1 MSGAFFGARFFVIK
15 TLVPMQ
21 METNCLKVGIDVGS
35 TTTKIVAL
43 DERGTVIYTRYV
55 RHLARAKESVI
66 ESLTELQKL
75 LQTRPPFSASTEP
88 CGISLR
94 ITGSIGMGIAER
106 VGLPFIQEVVA
117 ASKCIQHD
125 HPEVQSM
132 IDIGGEDAKV
142 VFFRQGVAQDLRMNG
157 NCAGGTGAFIDQMA
171 IILGVNVDELNNL
184 ALQSTQVYP
193 IASRCGV
200 FSKTDIQNLIAK
212 NIPKTDIAASIFR
225 AVAVQTVMTLA
236 HGCDLR
242 RPVLFC
248 GGPLNFIPALRKA
261 FIDYMNLQEGEVVL
275 PERGTLL
282 PAEGAALSQ
291 VEDETFLPIDELIR
305 KVQAAFCQ
313 ENTHSAGALE
323 PIFKDGLDYT
333 RWFER
338 ILRNRIEVAT
348 LQESAEGKVVP
359 AYLGIDSGS
368 TTTKIVVLNREGK
381 MLFDY
386 YHTSDGNPIGTV
398 EKGLQELRQQ
408 LTAEGLTLN
417 ILGSCSTGYGED
429 LMKAAFQLDHGIIE
443 TIAHFLAAQH
453 IDPEVSF
460 ILDIGGQDMKAV
472 FVQDGII
479 HRMEINE
486 ACSSGCGS
494 FLSTFATSL
503 GYNIAD
509 FANEARKSQSPCDLG
524 TRCTVFMNSKVKQVL
539 REGASVADLSAGLAY
554 SVVRNCLYKVLKLK
568 SVNDLGKHIVVQ
580 GGTMR
585 NDAVVRALEILTG
598 AEVSRCDKPELMGA
612 YGCALYAMQKEKDSP
627 RPSLKREG
635 EEKLQPDDNHSGKLL
650 DDLLGKA
657 EFTTKNVYCHGCDNQ
672 CLVTTY
678 KFGNGK
684 TYFSGN
690 RCEKVFVNGAAAKY
704 RGLNAYQ
711 MKLSALFDRAKESD
725 KPSQEG
731 KQPDL
736 RIGMLRALN
745 QYEEFPFWHTFFTQ
759 CGWDVVLSDP
769 SNYGKYEQKAGMVM
783 SDNICF
789 PAKLM
794 HSHVQNLVDKGVHRI
809 FLPFVIHEQVAD
821 GQNSYNCPVVT
832 GYSEVIR
839 SVQGGQI
846 DMISPA
852 ISFRDKDLLLRQCT
866 DMMSQLGIHERS
878 RVRSAFAKACYEQ
891 TLFERSLCHYS
902 EDILLE
908 ARNHHRMVILLAGRP
923 YHSDPLIQ
931 HHVADM
937 IAGMGVDVITD
948 DIVREKDIPL
958 SDVHFVPQW
967 AYPNRIL
974 KAAKWCAMQGDDVHM
989 VQFTSFGCGPDAF
1002 LVDEVRDL
1010 LMRHHKSLTLLK
1022 LDDINNVGSMKLRI
1036 RSLIESLKLAQSRKV
1051 SQAPQRPVEFATTPT
1066 FDEACRGRKI
1076 LVPFFTQ
1083 FVSPFI
1089 PVIFKLA
1096 GYDCE
1101 SLPLSDSLSG
1111 DMGLRY
1117 ANNEVCY
1124 PATLI
1129 VGDFVKAFR
1138 TGQYDPERTAV
1149 AITQTGGQCRAS
1161 NYITLIKKALV
1172 DAGFPQVPVISVAF
1186 EDLGNYQPGFSIPVR
1201 KILPMF
1207 FYGIMYGDVLAKFY
1221 YPAAVREREPGQAK
1235 ALRDKYLQLGVEAAL
1250 RKDRKALLRLLGEA
1264 AAEFNAICIE
1274 KETRKVGVVGEIF
1287 LKFHPYA
1294 HKHVVDWL
1302 IERGIEVQPPIL
1314 IDFFM
1319 QSFVNRRVN
1328 LHTHITRSKVPDF
1341 IFAALYKVIRKQ
1353 YAKFNRIGAQFR
1365 YYQPLHDIFDEAR
1378 SGQDILTLNAQFGEG
1393 WLLPAEVAEF
1403 AKHGVNH
1410 VISLQPFGC
1419 IANHI
1424 IARGVERRIKEFYPD
1439 MNLLSIDF
1447 DAGVSEVNITNRLLL
1462 FIDNLK

>member
-1 MSGAFFGARFFVIK
+1 MNR
-15 TLVPMQ
+15 LR
-21 METNCLKVGIDVGS
+21 VGVDVGS

-43 DERGTVIYTRYV
+43 DVENNVVFTRYV
-55 RHLARAKESVI
+55 RHKARARQSVN
-66 ESLTELQKL
+66 EVLAELQ
-75 LQTRPPFSASTEP
+75 ASLP
-88 CGISLR
+88 SPDFQISLR

-106 VGLPFIQEVVA
+106 CHLPFVQEVVA
-117 ASKCIQHD
+117 ASKCIQQHY
-125 HPEVQSM
+125 PQVQSM

-142 VFFRQGVAQDLRMNG
+142 VFFRNGEAQDLRMNG

-171 IILGVNVDELNNL
+171 IILGVSVDDLNAL
-184 ALQSTQVYP
+184 ALESTQVYP

-236 HGCDLR
+236 HGCDIRCPL
-242 RPVLFC
+242 LFC

-261 FIDYMNLQEGEVVL
+261 FIDYMQLEETDLIL

-282 PAEGAALSQ
+282 PAEGAALAQ
-291 VEDETFLPIDELIR
+291 VSDESYSTIPQIIEKINL
-305 KVQAAFCQ
+305 AFQ
-313 ENTHSAGALE
+313 GVNAVSAGAMA
-323 PIFKDGLDYT
+323 PIFRDESDY
-333 RWFER
+333 RKWQQR
-338 ILRNRIEVAT
+338 ILKNRIPVGNLKANT
-348 LQESAEGKVVP
+348 TFQAFM
-359 AYLGIDSGS
+359 GIDSGS
-368 TTTKIVVLNREGK
+368 TTTKIVVLDEQGN

-386 YHTSDGNPIGTV
+386 YHTNDGNPIKAV
-398 EKGLQELRQQ
+398 EAGLQQ
-408 LTAEGLTLN
+408 LQEKLAALSCDLQ
-417 ILGSCSTGYGED
+417 IVGSCSTGYGED

-443 TIAHFLAAQH
+443 TIAHFMAAEH

-460 ILDIGGQDMKAV
+460 ILDIGGQDMKAI
-472 FVQDGII
+472 FVQEGVI

-503 GYNIAD
+503 GYEVAAFAD
-509 FANEARKSQSPCDLG
+509 EARKSQAPCDLG

-539 REGASVADLSAGLAY
+539 REGASIADLSAGLAY

-568 SVNDLGKHIVVQ
+568 TNNDLGKHIVVQ

-585 NDAVVRALEILTG
+585 NDAVVRALEILTE

-612 YGCALYAMQKEKDSP
+612 YGCALYAMAQGAGQAHKIED
-627 RPSLKREG
+627 
-635 EEKLQPDDNHSGKLL
+635 LL
-650 DDLLGKA
+650 DKA
-657 EFTTKNVYCHGCDNQ
+657 EFTSKNVYCRGCDNQ

-690 RCEKVFVNGAAAKY
+690 RCEKVFVNGAAAK
-704 RGLNAYQ
+704 RKGLNAYD
-711 MKLSALFDRAKESD
+711 MKLKALFDRTKVQQKMPEPRRKANASPLK
-725 KPSQEG
+725 
-731 KQPDL
+731 
-736 RIGMLRALN
+736 IGIPRGLN

-759 CGWDVVLSDP
+759 CGVEVVLSDA
-769 SNYGKYEQKAGMVM
+769 SNYKKYEQKAGMVM

-794 HSHVQNLVDKGVHRI
+794 HSHVQNLVDKGVNTI
-809 FLPFVIHEQVAD
+809 FLPFVIHEHNA
-821 GQNSYNCPVVT
+821 GGMNSYNCPVVT

-839 SVQGGQI
+839 SVQGGEVHLL
-846 DMISPA
+846 SSA
-852 ISFRDKDLLLRQCT
+852 ISFKDEKLLLVQCIEL
-866 DMMSQLGIHERS
+866 MEQLGIRNKHLIR
-878 RVRSAFAKACYEQ
+878 KAYAQARYEQ
-891 TLFERSLCHYS
+891 SLFEQSLVHYS
-902 EDILLE
+902 EDILAE
-908 ARNHHRMVILLAGRP
+908 ARNNHRMVILLAGRP

-931 HHVADM
+931 HQVADL
-937 IAGMGVDVITD
+937 ISGMGVDVITD
-948 DIVREKDIPL
+948 DIVRDKMIDL

-967 AYPNRIL
+967 AYPNRVL
-974 KAAKWCAMQGDDVHM
+974 KAAKWCAMQGNDVHL

-1010 LMRHHKSLTLLK
+1010 MVRHHKSLTLLK

-1036 RSLIESLKLAQSRKV
+1036 RSLIESLKLAKLKGKADQTQQK
-1051 SQAPQRPVEFATTPT
+1051 PVAFSTTPT
-1066 FDEACRGRKI
+1066 FDESCRGRKI
-1076 LVPFFTQ
+1076 LIPFFTQ
-1083 FVSPFI
+1083 FASPFL
-1089 PVIFKLA
+1089 PLLLNMA
-1096 GYDCE
+1096 GYDAE
-1101 SLPLSDSLSG
+1101 NLPLSDEISG

-1129 VGDFVKAFR
+1129 VGDFVKAFHSGR
-1138 TGQYDPERTAV
+1138 YNPDQCAV
-1149 AITQTGGQCRAS
+1149 VITQTGGQCRAS

-1172 DAGFPQVPVISVAF
+1172 DAGFPQVPVVSVAM
-1186 EDLGNYQPGFSIPVR
+1186 EDLGNYQPGFQFPLR
-1201 KILPMF
+1201 KLLPIAF
-1207 FYGIMYGDVLAKFY
+1207 TGVLYGDVLAKMY
-1221 YPAAVREREPGQAK
+1221 YPATVREKEPGLAK
-1235 ALRDKYLQLGVEAAL
+1235 ALRDKYLAAGVEAAR
-1250 RKDRKALLRLLGEA
+1250 RKDRKRMMHLLEEA
-1264 AAEFNAICIE
+1264 AQAFNDICLD
-1274 KETRKVGVVGEIF
+1274 KDAPKVGVVGEIF

-1294 HKHVVDWL
+1294 QKHVVDWL
-1302 IERGIEVQPPIL
+1302 IERGIEVQPPVL

-1319 QSFVNRRVN
+1319 QAFVNRRVN
-1328 LHTHITRSKVPDF
+1328 LETHIVRSKVPDF
-1341 IFAALYKVIRKQ
+1341 IFSTLYWVIKRQ
-1353 YAKFNRIGAQFR
+1353 YGRFNQIGAKFR
-1365 YYQPLHDIFDEAR
+1365 YYQPLHDIFEEAKA
-1378 SGQDILTLNAQFGEG
+1378 GQDILTLNAQFGEG

-1403 AKHGVNH
+1403 ARQGVNH

-1424 IARGVERRIKEFYPD
+1424 IARGVERRIKEVYPD

-1462 FIDNLK
+1462 FIDNLKMN

>member
-1 MSGAFFGARFFVIK
+1 
-15 TLVPMQ
+15 
-21 METNCLKVGIDVGS
+21 MEMHKLRVGIDVGS

-43 DERGTVIYTRYV
+43 DEQEKVIFSRYV
-55 RHLARAKESVI
+55 RHMARAKESVV
-66 ESLTELQKL
+66 EALTELQKHCG
-75 LQTRPPFSASTEP
+75 SAPVEV
-88 CGISLR
+88 SLR
-94 ITGSIGMGIAER
+94 MTGSIGMGIAER
-106 VGLPFIQEVVA
+106 VKLPFVQEVVA

-125 HPEVQSM
+125 YPAVQSM

-142 VFFRQGVAQDLRMNG
+142 VFFRNGEAQDLRMNG
-157 NCAGGTGAFIDQMA
+157 NCAGGTGAFIDQMS
-171 IILGVNVDELNNL
+171 IILGVSVDDLNDL
-184 ALQSTQVYP
+184 AMQSTQVYP

-236 HGCDLR
+236 HGCDIR

-261 FIDYMNLQEGEVVL
+261 FIDYMHLREDELIL

-282 PAEGAALSQ
+282 PAEGAALTQ
-291 VEDETFLPIDELIR
+291 LREEQFVTLPALIDQINQAFA
-305 KVQAAFCQ
+305 VQGI
-313 ENTHSAGALE
+313 TTTGALA
-323 PIFKDGLDYT
+323 PIFKDVDDYQQ
-333 RWFER
+333 WSKR
-338 ILRNRIEVAT
+338 ILKNRIPVST
-348 LQESAEGKVVP
+348 LADSADGGVVEG
-359 AYLGIDSGS
+359 YLGIDSGS
-368 TTTKIVVLNREGK
+368 TTTKIVVLNRRGE

-386 YHTSDGNPIGTV
+386 YHTSDGNPIQTV
-398 EKGLQELRQQ
+398 EQGLTQLRQR
-408 LTAEGLTLN
+408 LEAKNLTLR
-417 ILGSCSTGYGED
+417 ILGSSSTGYGED
-429 LMKAAFQLDHGIIE
+429 LMKAAFQLDGGIIE
-443 TIAHFLAAQH
+443 TIAHFLAARH

-472 FVQDGII
+472 FVQEGVIN
-479 HRMEINE
+479 RMEINE

-503 GYNIAD
+503 GYEVAD
-509 FANEARKSQSPCDLG
+509 FAAEARQSQAPCDLG

-554 SVVRNCLYKVLKLK
+554 SVIRNCLYKVLKLK

-612 YGCALYAMQKEKDSP
+612 YGCALYAMRKESDP
-627 RPSLKREG
+627 TPTLPREG
-635 EEKLQPDDNHSGKLL
+635 EGKLL
-650 DDLLGKA
+650 EELLGKA

-678 KFGNGK
+678 KFANGK

-690 RCEKVFVNGAAAKY
+690 RCERVFVNGNAARRK
-704 RGLNAYQ
+704 GLNAYQ
-711 MKLSALFDRAKESD
+711 MKLQALFDRQNQQVATSAA
-725 KPSQEG
+725 PSQPRPLTLG
-731 KQPDL
+731 LL
-736 RIGMLRALN
+736 RGLN
-745 QYEEFPFWHTFFTQ
+745 QYEEFPFWHTFFTA
-759 CGWDVVLSDP
+759 CGIRVELSAP
-769 SNYGKYEQKAGMVM
+769 SNYSKYEQKAGMVM

-794 HSHVQNLVDKGVHRI
+794 HSHVQNLVDRGITNI
-809 FLPFVIHEQVAD
+809 FLPFVIHEHAAG

-846 DMISPA
+846 NMISPA
-852 ISFRDKDLLLRQCT
+852 ISFRDEKLLLRQCVEL
-866 DMMSQLGIHERS
+866 MCLLGIRDKKLVK
-878 RVRSAFAKACYEQ
+878 RAFAQARYEQ
-891 TLFERSLCHYS
+891 HEFELSLRRYS
-902 EDILLE
+902 EDILQE
-908 ARNHHRMVILLAGRP
+908 ARNNHRMVILLAGRP
-923 YHSDPLIQ
+923 YHTDPLIQ
-931 HHVADM
+931 HQVADM

-948 DIVREKDIPL
+948 DIVRDRDIDL

-974 KAAKWCAMQGDDVHM
+974 KAAKWCALQPGDVHM

-1010 LMRHHKSLTLLK
+1010 MVRHHKSLTLLK

-1036 RSLIESLKLAQSRKV
+1036 RSLIESLRLAQS
-1051 SQAPQRPVEFATTPT
+1051 APQNAQPQPPVHFQTTPT
-1066 FDEACRGRKI
+1066 FDETCRNRLI

-1089 PVIFKLA
+1089 PVVFKLA
-1096 GYDCE
+1096 GYECK

-1111 DMGLRY
+1111 DMGLQY

-1138 TGQYDPERTAV
+1138 SGQYDPEKTAV

-1186 EDLGNYQPGFSIPVR
+1186 EDLGNDQPGFSIPVR

-1207 FYGIMYGDVLAKFY
+1207 FYGIMFGDVLAKFY
-1221 YPAAVREREPGQAK
+1221 YPAAVRERTPGQAK
-1235 ALRDKYLQLGVEAAL
+1235 ALRDKYLRLGVELAY
-1250 RKDRKALLRLLGEA
+1250 RKDRKGLLRLLGEA
-1264 AAEFNAICIE
+1264 AAEFNAICID
-1274 KETRKVGVVGEIF
+1274 KEAPKVGVVGEIF

-1302 IERGIEVQPPIL
+1302 IERGIEVQPPVL

-1328 LHTHITRSKVPDF
+1328 LDTHITRSKVPDF
-1341 IFAALYKVIRKQ
+1341 IFAAFYKVIRRE
-1353 YAKFNRIGAQFR
+1353 YAKFNRIGSQFR
-1365 YYQPLHDIFDEAR
+1365 YYEPLHDIFDEAR
-1378 SGQDILTLNAQFGEG
+1378 AGQDILTLNAQFGEG

-1403 AKHGVNH
+1403 AKRGVNH

-1424 IARGVERRIKEFYPD
+1424 IARGVEHRIKEVYPD

>member
-1 MSGAFFGARFFVIK
+1 MKR
-15 TLVPMQ
+15 LR
-21 METNCLKVGIDVGS
+21 VGIDVGS
-35 TTTKIVAL
+35 TTTKMAAIDA
-43 DERGTVIYTRYV
+43 EGTVVFSRYE
-55 RHLARAKESVI
+55 RHMARARESVV
-66 ESLTELQKL
+66 SALKELEAKMGDETVEL
-75 LQTRPPFSASTEP
+75 
-88 CGISLR
+88 SLR

-106 VGLPFIQEVVA
+106 CGLPFVQEVVA
-117 ASKCIQHD
+117 ASKCIQH
-125 HPEVQSM
+125 HYPRVQSM

-142 VFFRQGVAQDLRMNG
+142 VFFRNGEAQDLRMNG
-157 NCAGGTGAFIDQMA
+157 NCAGGTGAFIDQMS
-171 IILGVNVDELNNL
+171 IILGVSVDELSDL
-184 ALQSTQVYP
+184 AMASTQVYP

-236 HGCDLR
+236 HGCDIR
-242 RPVLFC
+242 RPLLFC

-261 FIDYMNLQEGEVVL
+261 FVDYMQLGEGDLIL

-282 PAEGAALSQ
+282 PAEGAALAEVRDDQ
-291 VEDETFLPIDELIR
+291 YRPLAEVLRQIDD
-305 KVQAAFCQ
+305 AFCQ
-313 ENTHSAGALE
+313 KGGAGATSGALA
-323 PIFKDGLDYT
+323 PIFRDDDDY
-333 RWFER
+333 RAWSER
-338 ILRNRIEVAT
+338 ILKNRIPTRPNFGNSEMQSSRNAVIPKSGNSE
-348 LQESAEGKVVP
+348 LR

-368 TTTKIVVLNREGK
+368 TTTKIVVLDEEGR
-381 MLFDY
+381 MMFDY
-386 YHTSDGNPIGTV
+386 YHTNDGNPIKAV
-398 EKGLQELRQQ
+398 EVGLQQ
-408 LTAEGLTLN
+408 LQARLAASQTTLN
-417 ILGSCSTGYGED
+417 IVGSCSTGYGED

-443 TIAHFLAAQH
+443 TIAHFMAARH
-453 IDPEVSF
+453 IDPDVSF
-460 ILDIGGQDMKAV
+460 ILDIGGQDMKAI
-472 FVQDGII
+472 FVQEGII
-479 HRMEINE
+479 NRMEINE

-503 GYNIAD
+503 GYGVAD
-509 FANEARKSQSPCDLG
+509 FAAQARLSKAPCDLG

-539 REGASVADLSAGLAY
+539 REGATVADLSAGLAY
-554 SVVRNCLYKVLKLK
+554 SVIRNCLYKVLKLK
-568 SVNDLGKHIVVQ
+568 SISDLGKHIVVQ

-585 NDAVVRALEILTG
+585 NDAVVRALELLTG

-612 YGCALYAMQKEKDSP
+612 YGCALYAMSHGSTQ
-627 RPSLKREG
+627 
-635 EEKLQPDDNHSGKLL
+635 GKGLDELL
-650 DDLLGKA
+650 AMSD
-657 EFTTKNVYCHGCDNQ
+657 FTTKNVYCHGCDNQ

-678 KFGNGK
+678 KFAGGK

-690 RCEKVFVNGAAAKY
+690 RCEKVFVNGAAAK
-704 RGLNAYQ
+704 RKGLNAYDD
-711 MKLSALFDRAKESD
+711 KLRALFGAYGNGTQAQA
-725 KPSQEG
+725 PAG
-731 KQPDL
+731 KQL
-736 RIGMLRALN
+736 TIGIPRCLN
-745 QYEEFPFWHTFFTQ
+745 QYEEFPFWRTFFTA
-759 CGWDVVLSDP
+759 CGMQVVLSDA
-769 SNYGKYEQKAGMVM
+769 SNYKKYEQKAGLVM

-794 HSHVQNLVDKGVHRI
+794 HSHVQNLVDKGVTNI
-809 FLPFVIHEQVAD
+809 FLPFVIHEHQAG

-839 SVQGGQI
+839 SVQGAQLNI
-846 DMISPA
+846 VSPA
-852 ISFRDKDLLLRQCT
+852 ISFKDQKLLLRQCSE
-866 DMMSQLGIHERS
+866 MMERFGISSHKTVQR
-878 RVRSAFAKACYEQ
+878 AFVQACYEQ
-891 TLFERSLCHYS
+891 RQYEQSLVHYS
-902 EDILLE
+902 ENILTE
-908 ARNHHRMVILLAGRP
+908 ARDNGRMVILLAGRP

-931 HHVADM
+931 HQVADM

-948 DIVREKDIPL
+948 DIVRDKEIDL

-974 KAAKWCAMQGDDVHM
+974 KAAKWCAMQGGDVHL

-1010 LMRHHKSLTLLK
+1010 MVRHHKSLTLLK

-1036 RSLIESLKLAQSRKV
+1036 RSLIESLKLANNT
-1051 SQAPQRPVEFATTPT
+1051 QAASHATSALHNQDFVTTPV
-1066 FDEACRGRKI
+1066 FDDACRGRKI

-1089 PVIFKLA
+1089 PVIFKLS
-1096 GYDCE
+1096 GYECE
-1101 SLPLSDSLSG
+1101 NLPLSDSLSG
-1111 DMGLRY
+1111 DMGLQF

-1138 TGQYDPERTAV
+1138 SGKYDPEKTAV

-1172 DAGFPQVPVISVAF
+1172 DAGFPQVPVISVSF
-1186 EDLGNYQPGFSIPVR
+1186 EDLGNRQPGFSLNIR
-1201 KILPMF
+1201 KILPLAF
-1207 FYGIMYGDVLAKFY
+1207 NGILYGDVLAKLY
-1221 YPAAVREREPGQAK
+1221 YPAAVREKVPGQAR
-1235 ALRDKYLQLGVEAAL
+1235 ALRDKYLQLGVEAAY
-1250 RKDRKALLRLLGEA
+1250 RNDRKALLHLIEQA
-1264 AAEFNAICIE
+1264 ADEFDQICVDR
-1274 KETRKVGVVGEIF
+1274 ETQKVGVVGEIF
-1287 LKFHPYA
+1287 LKFHPFA

-1302 IERGIEVQPPIL
+1302 IDRGIEVQPPVL

-1328 LHTHITRSKVPDF
+1328 LDTHIMRSKVPDF
-1341 IFAALYKVIRKQ
+1341 IFAAAYKLIRKQ
-1353 YAKFNRIGAQFR
+1353 YAKYNRAGARFR
-1365 YYQPLHDIFDEAR
+1365 YYQPLHDIFEEAE
-1378 SGQDILTLNAQFGEG
+1378 SGRDILTLNAQFGEG

-1447 DAGVSEVNITNRLLL
+1447 DSGVSEVNITNRLLL
-1462 FIDNLK
+1462 FIDNL

>member
-1 MSGAFFGARFFVIK
+1 M
-15 TLVPMQ
+15 
-21 METNCLKVGIDVGS
+21 
-35 TTTKIVAL
+35 
-43 DERGTVIYTRYV
+43 
-55 RHLARAKESVI
+55 
-66 ESLTELQKL
+66 
-75 LQTRPPFSASTEP
+75 
-88 CGISLR
+88 
-94 ITGSIGMGIAER
+94 
-106 VGLPFIQEVVA
+106 
-117 ASKCIQHD
+117 
-125 HPEVQSM
+125 
-132 IDIGGEDAKV
+132 
-142 VFFRQGVAQDLRMNG
+142 
-157 NCAGGTGAFIDQMA
+157 
-171 IILGVNVDELNNL
+171 
-184 ALQSTQVYP
+184 
-193 IASRCGV
+193 
-200 FSKTDIQNLIAK
+200 
-212 NIPKTDIAASIFR
+212 
-225 AVAVQTVMTLA
+225 
-236 HGCDLR
+236 
-242 RPVLFC
+242 
-248 GGPLNFIPALRKA
+248 
-261 FIDYMNLQEGEVVL
+261 
-275 PERGTLL
+275 
-282 PAEGAALSQ
+282 
-291 VEDETFLPIDELIR
+291 
-305 KVQAAFCQ
+305 
-313 ENTHSAGALE
+313 
-323 PIFKDGLDYT
+323 
-333 RWFER
+333 
-338 ILRNRIEVAT
+338 
-348 LQESAEGKVVP
+348 
-359 AYLGIDSGS
+359 
-368 TTTKIVVLNREGK
+368 
-381 MLFDY
+381 
-386 YHTSDGNPIGTV
+386 
-398 EKGLQELRQQ
+398 
-408 LTAEGLTLN
+408 
-417 ILGSCSTGYGED
+417 
-429 LMKAAFQLDHGIIE
+429 
-443 TIAHFLAAQH
+443 
-453 IDPEVSF
+453 
-460 ILDIGGQDMKAV
+460 
-472 FVQDGII
+472 
-479 HRMEINE
+479 
-486 ACSSGCGS
+486 
-494 FLSTFATSL
+494 
-503 GYNIAD
+503 
-509 FANEARKSQSPCDLG
+509 
-524 TRCTVFMNSKVKQVL
+524 
-539 REGASVADLSAGLAY
+539 
-554 SVVRNCLYKVLKLK
+554 
-568 SVNDLGKHIVVQ
+568 
-580 GGTMR
+580 
-585 NDAVVRALEILTG
+585 
-598 AEVSRCDKPELMGA
+598 
-612 YGCALYAMQKEKDSP
+612 
-627 RPSLKREG
+627 
-635 EEKLQPDDNHSGKLL
+635 
-650 DDLLGKA
+650 GKA

-711 MKLSALFDRAKESD
+711 MKLSALFDRAKESEKSIEVVKNQD
-725 KPSQEG
+725 R
-731 KQPDL
+731 

-759 CGWDVVLSDP
+759 CGWEVVLSDA
-769 SNYGKYEQKAGMVM
+769 SNYSKYEQKAGMVM

-794 HSHVQNLVDKGVHRI
+794 HSHVQNLVDKGVQRI

-866 DMMSQLGIHERS
+866 DMMLQLGIKERS

-931 HHVADM
+931 HQVADM

-1036 RSLIESLKLAQSRKV
+1036 RSLIESLKLAQSRKEG
-1051 SQAPQRPVEFATTPT
+1051 QAPQRPVEFATTPT

-1138 TGQYDPERTAV
+1138 TGKYDPEQTAV

-1328 LHTHITRSKVPDF
+1328 LETHITRSKVPDF

>member
-1 MSGAFFGARFFVIK
+1 MHR
-15 TLVPMQ
+15 LR
-21 METNCLKVGIDVGS
+21 VGIDVGS
-35 TTTKIVAL
+35 TTTKAVAL
-43 DERGTVIYTRYV
+43 DEQDRVVFSRYV
-55 RHLARAKESVI
+55 RHMARAKESVI
-66 ESLTELQKL
+66 ETLAELKAHL
-75 LQTRPPFSASTEP
+75 ATLPIYKDVTPDACRV
-88 CGISLR
+88 SLR
-94 ITGSIGMGIAER
+94 VTGSIGMGIAER
-106 VGLPFIQEVVA
+106 VGLPFVQEVVA

-125 HPEVQSM
+125 YPEVQSM

-142 VFFRQGVAQDLRMNG
+142 VFFRNGEAQDLRMNG

-171 IILGVNVDELNNL
+171 VILGVTVDDLNAL
-184 ALQSTQVYP
+184 AMQSTQVYP

-236 HGCDLR
+236 HGCEIR

-261 FIDYMNLQEGEVVL
+261 FIDYMHLSEQDIVQ

-282 PAEGAALSQ
+282 PAEGAALAQ
-291 VEDETFLPIDELIR
+291 VSDLRWEQIDQCADRIR
-305 KVQAAFCQ
+305 VAYSV
-313 ENTHSAGALE
+313 EGITSAGALA
-323 PIFKDGLDYT
+323 PIFSDEAEYR
-333 RWFER
+333 RWSER
-338 ILRNRIEVAT
+338 ILRNRIPAVT
-348 LQESAEGKVVP
+348 LAQCAHDGVVR
-359 AYLGIDSGS
+359 AYMGIDSGS
-368 TTTKIVVLNREGK
+368 TTTKIVLLDAQGR
-381 MLFDY
+381 MLYDY
-386 YHTSDGNPIGTV
+386 YHTSDGNPIGAV
-398 EKGLQELRQQ
+398 EQGLAQLQERVH
-408 LTAEGLTLN
+408 AEGLTLQVV
-417 ILGSCSTGYGED
+417 GSCSTGYGED
-429 LMKAAFQLDHGIIE
+429 LMRAAFQLDHGIIE

-472 FVQDGII
+472 FVQQGII
-479 HRMEINE
+479 NRMEINE

-503 GYNIAD
+503 GYDIAD
-509 FANEARKSQSPCDLG
+509 FARQARQSQAPCDLG

-554 SVVRNCLYKVLKLK
+554 SVIRNCLYKVLKLK
-568 SVNDLGKHIVVQ
+568 SVDDLGKHIVVQ

-612 YGCALYAMQKEKDSP
+612 YGCALYAIQQAAQ
-627 RPSLKREG
+627 RGVEG
-635 EEKLQPDDNHSGKLL
+635 QQGRGLEEM
-650 DDLLGKA
+650 LGKA
-657 EFTTKNVYCHGCDNQ
+657 SYTTKNVYCHGCDNQ

-678 KFGNGK
+678 RFGNGK

-690 RCEKVFVNGAAAKY
+690 RCEKVFVNGAAAKHK
-704 RGLNAYQ
+704 GLNAYQ
-711 MKLSALFDRAKESD
+711 MKLKALFERQSSA
-725 KPSQEG
+725 
-731 KQPDL
+731 QPDPSRPMIGVL
-736 RIGMLRALN
+736 RGLN
-745 QYEEFPFWHTFFTQ
+745 QYEEFPFWHTFFTE
-759 CGWDVVLSDP
+759 CGVQVVLSAP
-769 SNYGKYEQKAGMVM
+769 SNYTRYEQKAGMVM

-794 HSHVQNLVDKGVHRI
+794 HSHVQDLVDRGVRRI
-809 FLPFVIHEQVAD
+809 FMPFVIHERDAG

-839 SVQGGQI
+839 SVQGADI
-846 DMISPA
+846 EMVSPA
-852 ISFRDKDLLLRQCT
+852 ISFRDDKLLLRQCRELMAQFGVR
-866 DMMSQLGIHERS
+866 DSK
-878 RVRSAFAKACYEQ
+878 RVKKAFAQARYEQ
-891 TLFERSLCHYS
+891 QQFEHSLRLYA
-902 EDILLE
+902 EDILAE
-908 ARNHHRMVILLAGRP
+908 ARNNHRMVILLAGRP
-923 YHSDPLIQ
+923 YHTDPLIQ
-931 HHVADM
+931 HQVADM

-948 DIVREKDIPL
+948 DIVRGMDIDL
-958 SDVHFVPQW
+958 TDVHFVPQW

-1010 LMRHHKSLTLLK
+1010 MMRHHKSLTLLK

-1036 RSLIESLKLAQSRKV
+1036 RSLIESLRLAQERHAERRT
-1051 SQAPQRPVEFATTPT
+1051 QAPDRFQTTPT
-1066 FDEACRGRKI
+1066 FDETCRGRKI

-1089 PVIFKLA
+1089 PVVFRLA

-1111 DMGLRY
+1111 DMGLQY

-1138 TGQYDPERTAV
+1138 TGQYDPEKTAV

-1172 DAGFPQVPVISVAF
+1172 DAGYPQVPVISVAF
-1186 EDLGNYQPGFSIPVR
+1186 EDMGNDQPGFSFPVR
-1201 KILPMF
+1201 KILPVV

-1221 YPAAVREREPGQAK
+1221 YPAAVREREPGQAR

-1250 RKDRKALLRLLGEA
+1250 RKDRKGMMALLSQA
-1264 AAEFNAICIE
+1264 AEEFNAICVDRE
-1274 KETRKVGVVGEIF
+1274 CSKVGIVGEIF

-1302 IERGIEVQPPIL
+1302 IERGIEVQPPVL

-1328 LHTHITRSKVPDF
+1328 LDTHITRSKVPDF
-1341 IFAALYKVIRKQ
+1341 IFAALYKVIRRQ
-1353 YAKFNRIGAQFR
+1353 YDKFNRIGAQFR
-1365 YYQPLHDIFDEAR
+1365 YYQPLRDIFEEAEAGR
-1378 SGQDILTLNAQFGEG
+1378 DILTLNAQFGEG

-1403 AKHGVNH
+1403 ARMGVNH

-1424 IARGVERRIKEFYPD
+1424 IARGVEHRIKEVYPD

-1462 FIDNLK
+1462 FIEGLK